1 MFNVRVY
8 VLDRFLL
15 IWMIDFVLGY
25 SGQVD
30 LGDYR
35 VLKLLW
41 QERICTLDSLVQP
54 VMQWG

>member
-1 MFNVRVY
+1 MFNVY
-8 VLDRFLL
+8 VLDRFLI
-15 IWMIDFVLGY
+15 IWMIDFGLGY

>member
-41 QERICTLDSLVQP
+41 QERIYTLDSLVQL